1 MSGKSKALRDAAAI
15 MAVHARVQFVGAK
28 IDIVMMPLADA
39 EALGAVLTDEDRA
52 RGYWTNE
59 GKR

>member
-1 MSGKSKALRDAAAI
+1 MSEKSDKLAATMMATYERI
-15 MAVHARVQFVGAK
+15 MRAGAEPE
-28 IDIVMMPLADA
+28 IVIMPLSDA

-59 GKR
+59 GKE